1 MYKTDPDFLPGVVVD
16 LNAIPCAWNLDN
28 DDLAARSTYIQS
40 PSECIVEFE
49 FKLTL

>member
-28 DDLAARSTYIQS
+28 DDLAARSAYIRS
-40 PSECIVEFE
+40 SSEWIVEFE
-49 FKLTL
+49 FKLAL